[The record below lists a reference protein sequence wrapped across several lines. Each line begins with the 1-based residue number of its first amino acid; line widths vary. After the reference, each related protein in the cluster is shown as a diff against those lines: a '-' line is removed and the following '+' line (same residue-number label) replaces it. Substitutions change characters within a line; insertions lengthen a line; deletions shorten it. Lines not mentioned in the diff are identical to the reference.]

1 MKLLWG
7 RFRFG
12 IRKSFFS
19 ERVMR
24 YYSRL
29 SREVVKLPSLEVLK
43 KRRDV
48 ALRDM
53 ASGHGVG
60 WAGVGLG
67 DLRGLFQPL

>member
-29 SREVVKLPSLEVLK
+29 SREVVKSPSLEVFNSHGDVTL
-43 KRRDV
+43 RDV
-48 ALRDM
+48 VT
-53 ASGHGVG
+53 GCGGVVM
-60 WAGVGLG
+60 VGLG
-67 DLRGLFQPL
+67 DLSGLFQL

>member
-29 SREVVKLPSLEVLK
+29 SREVVKSPSLEVFNSHGDVTL
-43 KRRDV
+43 RDV
-48 ALRDM
+48 VTGCGGDGL
-53 ASGHGVG
+53 V
-60 WAGVGLG
+60 VGLD
-67 DLRGLFQPL
+67 DLRGLF

>member
-1 MKLLWG
+1 M
-7 RFRFG
+7 
-12 IRKSFFS
+12 
-19 ERVMR
+19 
-24 YYSRL
+24 
-29 SREVVKLPSLEVLK
+29 KLPSLEVLK

-53 ASGHGVG
+53 VSGHGVG